1 MLALLGTLLSSV
13 LSGGATGLLGI
24 LIQRWF
30 DAKNKAQDL
39 ELVKLNLQN
48 AIDLK
53 KLDNERADKE
63 WTARRDISAEDR
75 GAREFEAAAEERS
88 RAYEADAETFATSHE
103 ADRAKY
109 LDAGAQKKHKWA
121 VLMMASVDWLRGV
134 IRPGLTIYLVAIT
147 HVMFNWARDMAEKQG
162 ASLNTA
168 ELKDIIMLI
177 ISTILYLATVSV
189 VWWFGTRPPKT
200 AGDK

>member
-1 MLALLGTLLSSV
+1 MLAILGTLLTSV

-30 DAKNKAQDL
+30 DAKNKAQDI

-53 KLDNERADKE
+53 KLDNERASKE
-63 WTARRDISAEDR
+63 ADARVDVAAEDR
-75 GAREFEAAAEERS
+75 AAREFEAVADERA
-88 RAYEADAETFATSHE
+88 RAYETDGAMFEASHE

-109 LDAGAQKKHKWA
+109 LPPGAHKSRG
-121 VLMMASVDWLRGV
+121 VLWMMAFVDFVRGI

-147 HVMFNWARDMAEKQG
+147 HVMFNWVRDLMEKNG
-162 ASLNTA
+162 GSLTNA
-168 ELKDIIMLI
+168 ELKEIVMLI

-189 VWWFGTRPPKT
+189 VWWFGTRPAKK

>member
-30 DAKNKAQDL
+30 DAKNKAQDI
-39 ELVKLNLQN
+39 EVIKLNHQN

-53 KLDNERADKE
+53 KLDNERVDKE
-63 WTARRDISAEDR
+63 WAARRDISAEDR
-75 GAREFEAAAEERS
+75 AAREFEAAAEERS
-88 RAYEADAETFATSHE
+88 RAYEADAEMFEASHE

-109 LDAGAQKKHKWA
+109 LDSGAQKKHKWA
-121 VLMMASVDWLRGV
+121 VFMMASVDWLRGI

-147 HVMFNWARDMAEKQG
+147 HVMFNWVRDLADKQG
-162 ASLNTA
+162 ATLNAA
-168 ELKDIIMLI
+168 EVKDIIMLI

-189 VWWFGTRPPKT
+189 VWWFGTRPPKK
-200 AGDK
+200 AADK